1 MKKYLIAFVIA
12 AALLAAE
19 DVLAHKCRSVLWG
32 GVLPAL
38 VLAGSIAVFAL
49 GAVPATPHFLLP
61 FAALNAALLWS
72 WSSGREKRRREVNGS
87 TGPAPEGNG
96 QA

>member
-1 MKKYLIAFVIA
+1 MKKYLIAFLIA
-12 AALLAAE
+12 TVLLAVE
-19 DVLAHKCRSVLWG
+19 DVLAHKCRSALWG

-38 VLAGSIAVFAL
+38 ALAGSIAVFAL

-72 WSSGREKRRREVNGS
+72 WSGGREKRRREANGS
-87 TGPAPEGNG
+87 VKTAAGKN
-96 QA
+96 